1 MNRLIKNIRIILIAQ
16 LASRHIELQTNPH
29 NWATRSPHP
38 SDDDLNGSIS
48 RNDPSKIYLRW
59 SFCLDIWINDLYIG
73 IIKNTMKSL
82 KSMVSMKLSLIIQND
97 ARAMIIRNKTT
108 ADVHKMMQLLTK
120 AILTHVIWVNMGE
133 NQLLN
138 VKDLPITT
146 LCNCIW
152 QHRIHP
158 CHLKVPKYLFH
169 QLIVWNKHV

>member
-1 MNRLIKNIRIILIAQ
+1 MNYKRIRIIGPLVRRI
-16 LASRHIELQTNPH
+16 
-29 NWATRSPHP
+29 HP
-38 SDDDLNGSIS
+38 MTIWMGQFQGI
-48 RNDPSKIYLRW
+48 DPSKIYLRW

-73 IIKNTMKSL
+73 IIKDTMKSL

-120 AILTHVIWVNMGE
+120 AILTYVIWVNMGK

-138 VKDLPITT
+138 VKDLPIKT
-146 LCNCIW
+146 LCNYIW
-152 QHRIHP
+152 QHRIHQY
-158 CHLKVPKYLFH
+158 HLKVPKYLSH